1 MSGKLYLVPT
11 PIGNLE
17 DITLRAIRV
26 LKEVSLVLAEDT
38 RTSKFLL
45 QHYQID
51 TPLRAFHAHNEHKV
65 TDGLVAQLLAGA
77 EWALV
82 TDAGS
87 PGISDPGFLL
97 VRACVEAGVC
107 VEALPGAT
115 AFVPALTASGLPADK
130 FHFEGFL
137 PHKKGRQTRLLYLA
151 ELPVTFILYESPFR
165 LVKCLEQL
173 AEYCG
178 PDRQACVGR
187 ELTKKFEEVTTAPL
201 SELIAHYAPQEKVKG
216 EIVVVVAGSTKS
228 EVGNAKSEVG
238 SRRVKTDNHPS
249 QKSEM
254 RNRKSEGKEG

>member
-17 DITLRAIRV
+17 DMTFRAIRV

-38 RTSKFLL
+38 RTSKRLL
-45 QHYQID
+45 QHFEIE

-65 TDGLVAQLLAGA
+65 TDGLVEQLLAGA

-87 PGISDPGFLL
+87 PGVSDPGFLL
-97 VRACVEAGVC
+97 VRACVAAGVT

-115 AFVPALTASGLPADK
+115 ALIPALTASGLPADK

-137 PHKKGRQTRLLYLA
+137 PHKKGRQTRLQYLA
-151 ELPVTFILYESPFR
+151 ELPVTFVLYESPYR

-173 AEYCG
+173 IEHCG
-178 PDRQACVGR
+178 PERQACVAR
-187 ELTKKFEEVTTAPL
+187 ELTKMYEEVTTDTL
-201 SELIAHYAPQEKVKG
+201 EGLRDYYQGKDKVKG
-216 EIVVVVAGSTKS
+216 EIVLVVSGKS
-228 EVGNAKSEVG
+228 
-238 SRRVKTDNHPS
+238 
-249 QKSEM
+249 
-254 RNRKSEGKEG
+254 

>member
-17 DITLRAIRV
+17 DMTLRALRI
-26 LKEVSLVLAEDT
+26 LKEVTLVLAEDT
-38 RTSKFLL
+38 RTSKRLL
-45 QHYQID
+45 QHYEIE

-65 TDGLVAQLLAGA
+65 TDRLVTELQAGA

-97 VRACVEAGVC
+97 VRACVEAGVT

-115 AFVPALTASGLPADK
+115 ALIPALTASGLPADK

-151 ELPVTFILYESPFR
+151 ELPVTFVMYESPYR
-165 LVKCLEQL
+165 LVKCLDQL
-173 AEYCG
+173 IELCG
-178 PDRQACVGR
+178 PERMACVAR
-187 ELTKKFEEVTTAPL
+187 ELTKMFEEVTTATL
-201 SELIAHYAPQEKVKG
+201 QELADYYREKDKVRG
-216 EIVVVVAGSTKS
+216 EIVLVVAGK
-228 EVGNAKSEVG
+228 
-238 SRRVKTDNHPS
+238 
-249 QKSEM
+249 
-254 RNRKSEGKEG
+254 

>member
-17 DITLRAIRV
+17 DITLRALRV

-38 RTSKFLL
+38 RTSKNLL
-45 QHYQID
+45 QHYDIA
-51 TPLRAFHAHNEHKV
+51 TPLRPFHAHNEHKV
-65 TDGLVAQLLAGA
+65 TEGLVGQLLAGA

-87 PGISDPGFLL
+87 HGISDPGFLL
-97 VRACVEAGVC
+97 VRACVEAGVR

-115 AFVPALTASGLPADK
+115 AFVPALTASGLAADK

-151 ELPVTFILYESPFR
+151 ELPVTFILYESPYR

-173 AEYCG
+173 IEHCG
-178 PDRQACVGR
+178 PDRRACVAR
-187 ELTKKFEEVTTAPL
+187 EITKLFEEVTTAPL
-201 SELIAHYAPQEKVKG
+201 SELLAHYQQKDKVKG
-216 EIVVVVAGSTKS
+216 ELVVLVS
-228 EVGNAKSEVG
+228 
-238 SRRVKTDNHPS
+238 
-249 QKSEM
+249 
-254 RNRKSEGKEG
+254 GK